1 LVIKKAFITGITGQD
16 GYYLSRFLISKGY
29 SVFGFGSRANRNN
42 AAVIYKDFPEIQ
54 GVDADLTDYESIFS
68 AINYIKPDEIYNLGG
83 ISNISTSY
91 SKPEITAETTGLG
104 FLRILEACRSAGLS
118 KKVWIYQSSSSE
130 MFGEVS
136 TMPQNEKTPFNPK
149 NPYGVAKVFAHNTA
163 INYRKVYGMNIS
175 TGISYNHE
183 SERRGE
189 EYVTRK
195 ISQGAARIKLGVADK
210 ILLGNLSASRDWGY
224 APDYVEAMW
233 KMLQIQSPDD
243 YVLATGKS
251 HTVQDFVDIVF
262 EKLDMAGQSHKYV
275 FQVEKNIR
283 PVELSNLIG
292 DSSKAK
298 EKLGWVA
305 KTQFEVMA
313 EIMAKNDLILEA
325 ANNNIELL

>member
-1 LVIKKAFITGITGQD
+1 M
-16 GYYLSRFLISKGY
+16 
-29 SVFGFGSRANRNN
+29 
-42 AAVIYKDFPEIQ
+42 
-54 GVDADLTDYESIFS
+54 
-68 AINYIKPDEIYNLGG
+68 GG

-91 SKPEITAETTGLG
+91 LKPEITAETTGLG
-104 FLRILEACRSAGLS
+104 FLRILEACRNAGLT
-118 KKVWIYQSSSSE
+118 KKIWIYQASSSE

-136 TMPQNEKTPFNPK
+136 SMPQTEKTPFNPK

-163 INYRKVYGMNIS
+163 NNYRKVYGMNIS

-183 SERRGE
+183 SERRGN

-195 ISQGAARIKLGVADK
+195 ISKGAARIKLGLSDK
-210 ILLGNLSASRDWGY
+210 IFLGNLSASRDWGY

-251 HTVQDFVDIVF
+251 HTVQDFINIIF
-262 EKLDMAGQSHKYV
+262 EKLGMAGQSQKYV
-275 FQVEKNIR
+275 YQLEKNIR

-292 DSSKAK
+292 DSSKAH
-298 EKLGWVA
+298 EKLGWMP
-305 KTQFEVMA
+305 KTNFETMA

-325 ANNNIELL
+325 SKNNIDLPYTPVTPQV